1 MRQWFMLCI
10 WGITNVGLLRSKL
23 LVVAAQRMRRVDRYK
38 HCQYQ
43 DEVTEAGWN
52 DSNLSAK
59 QIEAKVQERQV
70 AVLKRERTLA
80 YARTL

>member
-1 MRQWFMLCI
+1 
-10 WGITNVGLLRSKL
+10 
-23 LVVAAQRMRRVDRYK
+23 
-38 HCQYQ
+38 
-43 DEVTEAGWN
+43 VTEAGWN